1 MKNIFSLVVI
11 GTLLL
16 ASHGG
21 SAAWAYDSLY
31 VFGDSLSDQ
40 GNFYAITGGSTP
52 PPEYTDGTTYGR
64 FTNGKN
70 YVDYLSSRLGISS
83 GNSLSVGNNYS
94 YGGARTDS
102 HPQSSYGALSLLD
115 QLAAYNNSS
124 KTTADPDALFIV
136 WAGANNLKDILMPP
150 SGTALTQQEVF
161 NALTKTASDV
171 GSAIA
176 TLADSGAKNLLVPNL
191 PDLGIVP
198 IATGGGSRNW
208 DATLL
213 SQSYNSILDGV
224 LNGFEQ
230 SHPGINLMRFD
241 SFALVDDVYNNPGKY
256 GLTNVTTACY
266 SAFVEPGGTVTGDPA
281 EYLSWDG
288 FHPTSAAHQ
297 ILADSMYSTVVPLPS
312 AVLLFCPG
320 AAAVLMFR
328 RRNRDRLS

>member
-115 QLAAYNNSS
+115 PLRQVQPGEVRRRLH
-124 KTTADPDALFIV
+124 PL
-136 WAGANNLKDILMPP
+136 
-150 SGTALTQQEVF
+150 QE
-161 NALTKTASDV
+161 
-171 GSAIA
+171 
-176 TLADSGAKNLLVPNL
+176 LLV
-191 PDLGIVP
+191 GVAHRF
-198 IATGGGSRNW
+198 IAPRG
-208 DATLL
+208 
-213 SQSYNSILDGV
+213 
-224 LNGFEQ
+224 
-230 SHPGINLMRFD
+230 
-241 SFALVDDVYNNPGKY
+241 
-256 GLTNVTTACY
+256 
-266 SAFVEPGGTVTGDPA
+266 
-281 EYLSWDG
+281 
-288 FHPTSAAHQ
+288 
-297 ILADSMYSTVVPLPS
+297 
-312 AVLLFCPG
+312 
-320 AAAVLMFR
+320 
-328 RRNRDRLS
+328 